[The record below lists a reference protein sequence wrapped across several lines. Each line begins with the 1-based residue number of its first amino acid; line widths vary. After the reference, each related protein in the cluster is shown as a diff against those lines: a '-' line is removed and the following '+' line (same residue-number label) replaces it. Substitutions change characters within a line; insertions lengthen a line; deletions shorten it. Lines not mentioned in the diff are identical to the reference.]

1 LFRPDSATQIETL
14 RELSFHGFCSRLKK
28 KKEMEADD
36 AEKIASMAKVFGA
49 GPVN

>member
-1 LFRPDSATQIETL
+1 MDFVPD
-14 RELSFHGFCSRLKK
+14 FKK

-49 GPVN
+49 GPTVN